1 MASARVARS
10 ATPGP
15 ILAGVPAQSKRQQCR
30 STCIPSFYTFASRF
44 GYTSEPV
51 PSGEA
56 LRAGYGTSAL
66 VASLNRGCEIIRRS
80 MHQMKAL
87 QRGWLVAILSPLLL
101 VGVVAPPASATAQ
114 QNAPVAASAPSS
126 SVATSSSEPAAP
138 ATLTAW
144 TSPMDLLLQPFP
156 KLAADNATVRDLA
169 TVAVGGRWVS
179 LRFSNQ
185 WGPIPLTFGAV
196 TIGERAGTG
205 GAAAVPGTVVPVT
218 FNGSSSVTIPPGQ
231 DVTSNPVTL
240 PVQAGETLVVSM
252 WAPGLAPVSV
262 HYCCQGRTVSY
273 YTRNGGGN
281 QTGSLNGSAFT
292 GADWWTRW
300 LSAVEVGG
308 SQALGTVVAF
318 GDSITDGFGA
328 DNAGFSW
335 VDALQQRIS
344 QLPAD
349 EQVAV
354 VDEGIAGNTLTA
366 FPPGDNAHGGENSFA
381 ATGGGAPGVARL
393 GRDALQLP
401 GVKAVVVLLGTND
414 IWFGYADNDPPYG
427 SAASIIAGLKQV
439 IAQVHAAGLKVYG
452 VPLLPRKTSPPCS
465 PPSSCIPE
473 DWTASEQATLQ
484 AVNSWA
490 TGPGTGFDG
499 VINLAAVMGDVYDG
513 QCQPALP
520 FTPYFN
526 ADNLHP
532 NPAGQ
537 TAMANAIP
545 TTLFGIPE
553 APQLPPVVA
562 VTPTPGCP
570 GAQAAENVLA
580 AASPAGGRVSTGG
593 GRVSTRPSTSASPT
607 SGPTTTARKGGS
619 TTTSPQR
626 TSTVTSPTT
635 TRPASS
641 TSASVTTRPASPTS
655 ASTTSGATSTSSVAA
670 SSTAPGGTQGR
681 AQASSPLPRRTGSG
695 GDLGGAGVALVV
707 VLAFAG
713 IVLIVLA
720 LRRRGSGSVH
730 RR

>member
-1 MASARVARS
+1 
-10 ATPGP
+10 
-15 ILAGVPAQSKRQQCR
+15 
-30 STCIPSFYTFASRF
+30 
-44 GYTSEPV
+44 
-51 PSGEA
+51 
-56 LRAGYGTSAL
+56 
-66 VASLNRGCEIIRRS
+66 

-196 TIGERAGTG
+196 TIGERAGTS

-218 FNGSSSVTIPPGQ
+218 FNGSSSVTIPPRQ

-240 PVQAGETLVVSM
+240 SVQAGETLVVSM

-308 SQALGTVVAF
+308 SKALGTVVAF

-335 VDALQQRIS
+335 VEALQQRIS

-366 FPPGDNAHGGENSFA
+366 FPPGDNARGGENSFA
-381 ATGGGAPGVARL
+381 ATGGGVPGVARL

-520 FTPYFN
+520 YTPYFN

-553 APQLPPVVA
+553 APQLAPVVG
-562 VTPTPGCP
+562 VTPTPGCA
-570 GAQAAENVLA
+570 GAQTAENVLS
-580 AASPAGGRVSTGG
+580 AASSAGGRASTG
-593 GRVSTRPSTSASPT
+593 PSTSTGPASSPT
-607 SGPTTTARKGGS
+607 PSPAPSPTTSPTTTARKGGS
-619 TTTSPQR
+619 TTTSSHP
-626 TSTVTSPTT
+626 TSTPSSPAV

-641 TSASVTTRPASPTS
+641 TSAST
-655 ASTTSGATSTSSVAA
+655 TSTSSVAA
-670 SSTAPGGTQGR
+670 GSTAPGGTRGR
-681 AQASSPLPRRTGSG
+681 GQASSPLPRRTGSS

-713 IVLIVLA
+713 IFLIVLA
-720 LRRRGSGSVH
+720 VRRRGSGILH

>member
-1 MASARVARS
+1 
-10 ATPGP
+10 
-15 ILAGVPAQSKRQQCR
+15 
-30 STCIPSFYTFASRF
+30 
-44 GYTSEPV
+44 
-51 PSGEA
+51 
-56 LRAGYGTSAL
+56 
-66 VASLNRGCEIIRRS
+66 
-80 MHQMKAL
+80 MKAL
-87 QRGWLVAILSPLLL
+87 RRGRLAVLWTCFLL
-101 VGVVAPPASATAQ
+101 VGIVAPPAWASTPAG
-114 QNAPVAASAPSS
+114 APVASSTSS
-126 SVATSSSEPAAP
+126 SALTTSTTSTTSSSEPGAP

-144 TSPMDLLLQPFP
+144 TSPMDLLLQFP
-156 KLAADNATVRDLA
+156 KLAADDATVRDLA

-185 WGPIPLTFGAV
+185 WGPVPLTFGAV
-196 TIGERAGTG
+196 TVGERAGTS
-205 GAAAVPGTVVPVT
+205 GAAAAPGTVVPVT

-335 VDALQQRIS
+335 VGALQQRIS
-344 QLPAD
+344 HLPAD

-354 VDEGIAGNTLTA
+354 VNEGIAGNTLTA
-366 FPPGDNAHGGENSFA
+366 FPPGDNARGGENSFA

-427 SAASIIAGLKQV
+427 TAASIIAGLKQV

-452 VPLLPRKTSPPCS
+452 IPLLPRKTSPPCS
-465 PPSSCIPE
+465 SPSSCIPE

-499 VINLAAVMGDVYDG
+499 VINLAAVVGDVYDG

-520 FTPYFN
+520 YAPYFN

-553 APQLPPVVA
+553 APQLAPVVGA
-562 VTPTPGCP
+562 TPTPGCA
-570 GAQAAENVLA
+570 GAQTAENVLT
-580 AASPAGGRVSTGG
+580 AASSAGKQASTG
-593 GRVSTRPSTSASPT
+593 PSTSTGPT
-607 SGPTTTARKGGS
+607 SGPTSSPTTTTREGGP
-619 TTTSPQR
+619 TTTSSRP

-635 TRPASS
+635 TRPTSS
-641 TSASVTTRPASPTS
+641 TSVSS
-655 ASTTSGATSTSSVAA
+655 TSTSSDAA
-670 SSTAPGGTQGR
+670 GSTAPGGAQGR
-681 AQASSPLPRRTGSG
+681 GQASSPLPRRTGSG
-695 GDLGGAGVALVV
+695 GDLGGAGVALVI

-713 IVLIVLA
+713 IFLIVLA
-720 LRRRGSGSVH
+720 LRRRGSGSLH